1 VVIQDLMDQQLLALV
16 VKPLVVLLDTLE
28 MAVAQV
34 VFVAL
39 ALEVEVEQAVTRE
52 MVEMV
57 VTL

>member
-1 VVIQDLMDQQLLALV
+1 VEIQDLMDQQLLALV

-28 MAVAQV
+28 MAVAQA

-39 ALEVEVEQAVTRE
+39 VLEVEVALVAILV

-57 VTL
+57 ALS